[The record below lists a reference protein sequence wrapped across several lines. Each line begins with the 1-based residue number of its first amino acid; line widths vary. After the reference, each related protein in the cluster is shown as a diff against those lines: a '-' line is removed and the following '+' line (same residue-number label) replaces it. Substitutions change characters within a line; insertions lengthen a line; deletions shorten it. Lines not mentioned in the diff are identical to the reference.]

1 MNNNAKHQDNNVS
14 NANTG
19 KEISNKQESL
29 ELQNTIIKLKKSLES
44 FKSRHGN
51 VEARISDLQS
61 KTLEITREAKRKKKK
76 K

>member
-1 MNNNAKHQDNNVS
+1 MFPMQTLERKWQ
-14 NANTG
+14 
-19 KEISNKQESL
+19 ISNKQESL

-76 K
+76 RNDREKKAY

>member
-1 MNNNAKHQDNNVS
+1 MFPMQTLERKWQ
-14 NANTG
+14 
-19 KEISNKQESL
+19 ISNKQESL

-61 KTLEITREAKRKKKK
+61 KTLEITREAKRKKKRNDREK
-76 K
+76 KAY